1 MKPLA
6 TSAAFVGGT
15 LAGFGFAADLPI
27 GALALFG
34 ASALMGAA
42 LLAML
47 RLPALP
53 AVAALAAILGA
64 ARVVVSGADAL
75 PQSLADPYPQDVIGV
90 VASDA
95 PDLGGYSR
103 FRLRIERARPLNADW
118 TDTDANPDANA
129 PALIQVTARPS
140 AAIAQQRQPPYFRYG
155 DRLQITGIVQ
165 APPAL
170 SDFDYAA
177 YLARQ
182 GVGGVMYAQR
192 VALMDEGAGSPFYRQ
207 LYALRHRLAASA
219 AAVIP
224 QPEAALAQ
232 AMLLGARHNIPP
244 DLRDAF
250 RRSGAAHLLA
260 ISGLHIGILLT
271 AAMGASAA
279 LFGRRYYLYLLAPLA
294 AIWLYALLSGMS
306 PSAAR
311 ACIMGSAYLAAIA
324 AGRRRNA
331 LAALGIAAALMAAIS
346 PNVIF
351 SISFQLSF
359 ASMAGIAALG
369 DGFRYALRHVLAR
382 NAPQRLGLRPTL
394 AALADII
401 GVSVAA
407 SAAVLP
413 LIAYYFEQ
421 VSLVGVPTMLLALH
435 ALPLFL
441 VSGALAAAIG
451 LASQTLAL
459 PFGLLAWGT
468 GAYVIVVVEA
478 LASLSRAS
486 VGAGGLPLWAL
497 VAYYIALTA
506 LALPAIAFPR
516 RLRELA
522 RRIGLRRH
530 ESDDD
535 AEYATARA
543 GVSAWLIAPA
553 AFAAALIWAD
563 ALSADDRLRIHFI
576 DVGQGD
582 AAFIETPGGV
592 QAIIDGGAH
601 PLAMTRFLSDRMRF
615 NDKRIDLVVAT
626 HPHADH
632 ISGLPPV
639 LARYEVANVLERRIQ
654 YDSAAYLEW
663 RRAVDAEAAE
673 GAVIINATP
682 SQALLLGDGVR
693 LEILGPP
700 PVPLTGAASHADN
713 ASVVLRLVYGDIS
726 VLFTGDMRGEAERA
740 LLASGALVDS
750 DALKV
755 AHHGSATGTTREFLR
770 AVSPAAAVISVGAD
784 NRFGHPA
791 PDVLR
796 RLREYVSPDLLL
808 LTSQRGDIEFITDG
822 KRLEVRT
829 ER

>member
-27 GALALFG
+27 GALALFA

-53 AVAALAAILGA
+53 AVAALAAVLGA

-75 PQSLADPYPQDVIGV
+75 PQSLADPYPQELIGV

-103 FRLRIERARPLNADW
+103 FRLRIERARPLNGDW
-118 TDTDANPDANA
+118 TSANANPDA

-140 AAIAQQRQPPYFRYG
+140 AAIARQRQPPYFRYG
-155 DRLQITGIVQ
+155 DRLQITGRVQ

-192 VALMDEGAGSPFYRQ
+192 VALVDEGNGSPFYRQ

-219 AAVIP
+219 AAAIP

-331 LAALGIAAALMAAIS
+331 LAALGIAAALMTAIS

-369 DGFRYALRHVLAR
+369 DGCRAALREALAR
-382 NAPQRLGLRPTL
+382 RASSRFGLRSTL

-401 GVSVAA
+401 GTSVAA
-407 SAAVLP
+407 GVAVLP
-413 LIAYYFEQ
+413 LIAYYFEY
-421 VSLVGVPTMLLALH
+421 VSLVGIPAMLLTLP
-435 ALPLFL
+435 ALPIFL

-451 LASQTLAL
+451 LASETLAL
-459 PFGLLAWGT
+459 PFGWLAWGT
-468 GAYVIVVVEA
+468 GAYVIAAVEL
-478 LASLSRAS
+478 LASLPRAS
-486 VGAGGLPLWAL
+486 LGAGGLPLWAL

-506 LALPAIAFPR
+506 LALPARAFPR
-516 RLRELA
+516 ALRELA

-535 AEYATARA
+535 AEYSTARA
-543 GVSAWLIAPA
+543 VVGAWLIAPA

-563 ALSADDRLRIHFI
+563 ALSSDDRLRIHFI

-592 QAIIDGGAH
+592 QALIDGGAH

-632 ISGLPPV
+632 IGGLPPV

-682 SQALLLGDGVR
+682 SQTLLLGDGIR

-700 PVPLTGAASHADN
+700 PGPLTGASSRADN

-740 LLASGALVDS
+740 LLASGAIVDS

>member
-6 TSAAFVGGT
+6 IAAAFVGGT
-15 LAGFGFAADLPI
+15 LAGFGFAADLPLA
-27 GALALFG
+27 ALAMFA
-34 ASALMGAA
+34 ASALLGAL

-53 AVAALAAILGA
+53 ALAALAALLGA
-64 ARVVVSGADAL
+64 ARVIVSGADAL
-75 PQSLADPYPQDVIGV
+75 PPSLADAYPQEVVGV
-90 VASDA
+90 VASDVR
-95 PDLGGYSR
+95 DLGGYSR
-103 FRLRIERARPLNADW
+103 FRLRLERARPLNRDEW
-118 TDTDANPDANA
+118 TDANPDA
-129 PALIQVTARPS
+129 PALIQVTARPP
-140 AAIAQQRQPPYFRYG
+140 AAIARQRQPPYFRYG
-155 DRLQITGIVQ
+155 DRLQVAGRIQ
-165 APPAL
+165 APPPL

-192 VALMDEGAGSPFYRQ
+192 IELVDEGGGSPFYRH

-232 AMLLGARHNIPP
+232 AMLLGVRDNIPP
-244 DLRDAF
+244 ELRDAF
-250 RRSGAAHLLA
+250 RRSGAANLLA

-271 AAMGASAA
+271 AAMGATVA

-324 AGRRRNA
+324 AGRRHNT
-331 LAALGIAAALMAAIS
+331 LAALGIAAALMVAAS

-359 ASMAGIAALG
+359 AAMAGIAALG
-369 DGFRYALRHVLAR
+369 DGCRAALRDLLAQR
-382 NAPQRLGLRPTL
+382 APARLGLRPAL
-394 AALADII
+394 AALADIV
-401 GVSVAA
+401 GVSVAVGV
-407 SAAVLP
+407 AAAP
-413 LIAYYFEQ
+413 LVAYHFEQ
-421 VSLVGVPTMLLALH
+421 VSLVGVPAMLLTLP
-435 ALPLFL
+435 ALPIFL

-451 LASQTLAL
+451 LASETIAL
-459 PFGLLAWGT
+459 PFGWLAWGT
-468 GAYVIVVVEA
+468 GAYIIAAVE
-478 LASLSRAS
+478 LMASLPRAAVS
-486 VGAGGLPLWAL
+486 VGGLPIWAL
-497 VAYYIALTA
+497 VGYYIALTA

-516 RLRELA
+516 GLRELA
-522 RRIGLRRH
+522 RRIGLRPRDNH
-530 ESDDD
+530 DDD
-535 AEYATARA
+535 VEYSTARA
-543 GVSAWLIAPA
+543 GVSVWLIAPA
-553 AFAAALIWAD
+553 AFAAALVWAD

-592 QAIIDGGAH
+592 QALIDGGAH
-601 PLAMTRFLSDRMRF
+601 PLAINRFLSDRMRF

-632 ISGLPPV
+632 IGGLTPV
-639 LARYEVANVLERRIQ
+639 LARYEVGHVLERRVQ

-673 GAVIINATP
+673 GAVVLEAM
-682 SQALLLGDGVR
+682 SGQALLLGDGIR

-700 PVPLTGAASHADN
+700 PALLVGTASDADN
-713 ASVVLRLVYGDIS
+713 ASVVLRLEYGDVS
-726 VLFTGDMRGEAERA
+726 ALFTGDMRGEAERA

-750 DALKV
+750 DVLKV
-755 AHHGSATGTTREFLR
+755 AHHGSATGTTRAFLR
-770 AVSPAAAVISVGAD
+770 AVSPAAAVISVGED

-791 PDVLR
+791 PEVMQ
-796 RLREYVSPDLLL
+796 RLREYVSADMLL
-808 LTSQRGDIEFITDG
+808 LTSERGDIEFITDG
-822 KRLEVRT
+822 KRLELRT

>member
-6 TSAAFVGGT
+6 IAAAFVGGT
-15 LAGFGFAADLPI
+15 LAGFGFAADLPLA
-27 GALALFG
+27 ALALFA
-34 ASALMGAA
+34 ASALLGAP

-53 AVAALAAILGA
+53 ALAALAALLGA
-64 ARVVVSGADAL
+64 ARVIIGGADAL
-75 PQSLADPYPQDVIGV
+75 PPSLADAYPQEVIGV

-95 PDLGGYSR
+95 RDLGGYSR
-103 FRLRIERARPLNADW
+103 FRLRLERARPLNAPEW
-118 TDTDANPDANA
+118 TYANPDA

-140 AAIAQQRQPPYFRYG
+140 ATIARQRRPPYFRYG
-155 DRLQITGIVQ
+155 DRLQFAGRVQ
-165 APPAL
+165 APPML

-192 VALMDEGAGSPFYRQ
+192 LDLVDEGNGSPFYRR
-207 LYALRHRLAASA
+207 LYGLRHRLAASA

-232 AMLLGARHNIPP
+232 AMLLGIRDNIPP
-244 DLRDAF
+244 ELRDAF
-250 RRSGAAHLLA
+250 RRSGAANLLA

-271 AAMGASAA
+271 AAMGASVA

-324 AGRRRNA
+324 AGRRSNT
-331 LAALGIAAALMAAIS
+331 LAALGIAAALMVAAS

-359 ASMAGIAALG
+359 AAMAGIAALG
-369 DGFRYALRHVLAR
+369 DGCRAALRDILER
-382 NAPQRLGLRPTL
+382 MAPARLGLRPAL
-394 AALADII
+394 AALADIV
-401 GVSVAA
+401 GVSVAVGV
-407 SAAVLP
+407 AAAP
-413 LIAYYFEQ
+413 LVAYHFEQ
-421 VSLVGVPTMLLALH
+421 VSLVGVPAMLLALP

-451 LASQTLAL
+451 LASETIAL
-459 PFGLLAWGT
+459 PFGWLAWGT
-468 GAYVIVVVEA
+468 GAYIIAAVEA
-478 LASLSRAS
+478 LASLPRAA
-486 VGAGGLPLWAL
+486 VGVGGLPIWAL
-497 VAYYIALTA
+497 VAYYIALAA

-516 RLRELA
+516 GLRELA
-522 RRIGLRRH
+522 GRIGLRPRDNH
-530 ESDDD
+530 DDD
-535 AEYATARA
+535 VEYSTARA

-553 AFAAALIWAD
+553 AFAAALVWAD

-582 AAFIETPGGV
+582 AAFIEAPGGV
-592 QAIIDGGAH
+592 QALIDGGAH
-601 PLAMTRFLSDRMRF
+601 PLAVTRFLSDRMRF

-626 HPHADH
+626 HPHSDH
-632 ISGLPPV
+632 IGGLTPI
-639 LARYEVANVLERRIQ
+639 LARYEVGHVLERRVQ

-673 GAVIINATP
+673 GAVVIEAMP
-682 SQALLLGDGVR
+682 GQALLLGDGIR

-700 PVPLTGAASHADN
+700 PVLLAGTASDADN
-713 ASVVLRLVYGDIS
+713 ASVVLRLAYGDVS
-726 VLFTGDMRGEAERA
+726 ALFTGDMRGEAERA

-750 DALKV
+750 DVLKV
-755 AHHGSATGTTREFLR
+755 AHHGSATGTTRVFLR
-770 AVSPAAAVISVGAD
+770 AISPAAAVISVGAD

-791 PDVLR
+791 PDVVQ
-796 RLREYVSPDLLL
+796 RLREYVSADMLL
-808 LTSQRGDIEFITDG
+808 LTSERGDIDFITDG
-822 KRLEVRT
+822 KRLELRT

>member
-6 TSAAFVGGT
+6 IAAAFVGGT
-15 LAGFGFAADLPI
+15 LAGFGFAADVPLA
-27 GALALFG
+27 ALALFA
-34 ASALMGAA
+34 ASALLGAL

-53 AVAALAAILGA
+53 AIAALAAILGA
-64 ARVVVSGADAL
+64 ARVVISGADAI
-75 PQSLADPYPQDVIGV
+75 PPSLASPYPQEVIGA
-90 VASDA
+90 VASDVR
-95 PDLGGYSR
+95 DLGGYSR
-103 FRLRIERARPLNADW
+103 FRLRIERARPLNGDEW
-118 TDTDANPDANA
+118 IDANPDA
-129 PALIQVTARPS
+129 LIQITARPS
-140 AAIAQQRQPPYFRYG
+140 AELAQQRQPPYFRYS
-155 DRLQITGIVQ
+155 DRLQIAGRVQ
-165 APPAL
+165 TPPML

-192 VALMDEGAGSPFYRQ
+192 VDIVDEGGGSPLYRR

-219 AAVIP
+219 AALIP

-232 AMLLGARHNIPP
+232 AMLLGVRHNIPP
-244 DLRDAF
+244 ELRDAF

-271 AAMGASAA
+271 AATGASVA
-279 LFGRRYYLYLLAPLA
+279 LFGRRYHLYLLAPLA

-311 ACIMGSAYLAAIA
+311 ACIMGSAYLTALA

-331 LAALGIAAALMAAIS
+331 LAALGIAAALMTAAA

-351 SISFQLSF
+351 SVSFQLSF

-369 DGFRYALRHVLAR
+369 DGCRAALRDVLAR
-382 NAPQRLGLRPTL
+382 AATSRLGLRPAL
-394 AALADII
+394 AALADIV

-407 SAAVLP
+407 SAAALP
-413 LIAYYFEQ
+413 LVAYHFGQ
-421 VSLVGVPTMLLALH
+421 VSLVGVPALLLTLP
-435 ALPLFL
+435 ALPPFL

-451 LASQTLAL
+451 LASETLAL
-459 PFGLLAWGT
+459 PFGWLAWGT
-468 GAYVIVVVEA
+468 GAYITTAVEL
-478 LASLSRAS
+478 LASLPRAS

-506 LALPAIAFPR
+506 LALPTIAFPR
-516 RLRELA
+516 ALRELA
-522 RRIGLRRH
+522 ERIGLRPRDSH
-530 ESDDD
+530 AADD
-535 AEYATARA
+535 EYSTARA
-543 GVSAWLIAPA
+543 AVSAWLIAPA
-553 AFAAALIWAD
+553 AFAAALVWAD

-592 QAIIDGGAH
+592 QALIDGGAH

-626 HPHADH
+626 HPHGDH
-632 ISGLPPV
+632 IGGLTAV
-639 LARYEVANVLERRIQ
+639 LARYEVAHVLERRIQ

-663 RRAVDAEAAE
+663 RRAVDAEAAA
-673 GAVIINATP
+673 GAVVIDAAP
-682 SQALLLGDGVR
+682 SQTLLLGDGIR
-693 LEILGPP
+693 LEVLGPP
-700 PVPLTGAASHADN
+700 PALLTGAASDADN
-713 ASVVLRLVYGDIS
+713 ASVVLRLAYGDIS
-726 VLFTGDMRGEAERA
+726 VLFTGDMHGEAERT
-740 LLASGALVDS
+740 LLASGAVVDS
-750 DALKV
+750 DVLKV
-755 AHHGSATGTTREFLR
+755 AHHGSATGTTRAFLR

-791 PDVLR
+791 PEVTR
-796 RLREYVSPDLLL
+796 RLREFVSADMLL
-808 LTSQRGDIEFITDG
+808 LTSERGDIEFITDG
-822 KRLEVRT
+822 KRLEART

>member
-6 TSAAFVGGT
+6 IAAAFVGGT
-15 LAGFGFAADLPI
+15 LAGFGFAADLPLA
-27 GALALFG
+27 ALALFA
-34 ASALMGAA
+34 ASALLGAL

-53 AVAALAAILGA
+53 ALAALAALLGA
-64 ARVVVSGADAL
+64 ARVVISGADAL
-75 PQSLADPYPQDVIGV
+75 PPSLADAYPQDVIGV

-95 PDLGGYSR
+95 RDLGGYSR
-103 FRLRIERARPLNADW
+103 FRLRLERARPLNAADW
-118 TDTDANPDANA
+118 TYANPDA
-129 PALIQVTARPS
+129 PALIQITARPS
-140 AAIAQQRQPPYFRYG
+140 AALARQRQPPYFRYG
-155 DRLQITGIVQ
+155 DRLQVAGRVQ
-165 APPAL
+165 DPPML

-192 VALMDEGAGSPFYRQ
+192 LELVDEGNGSPFYRH

-232 AMLLGARHNIPP
+232 AMLLGVRDNIPP
-244 DLRDAF
+244 ELRDAF
-250 RRSGAAHLLA
+250 RRSGAANLLA

-271 AAMGASAA
+271 AAMGASVA

-311 ACIMGSAYLAAIA
+311 ACVMGSAYLAAIA
-324 AGRRRNA
+324 AGRRHNT
-331 LAALGIAAALMAAIS
+331 LAALGIAAALMVAAS

-359 ASMAGIAALG
+359 AAMAGIAALG
-369 DGFRYALRHVLAR
+369 DGCRAALRDLLAQR
-382 NAPQRLGLRPTL
+382 APARFGLRPAL
-394 AALADII
+394 AALADIV
-401 GVSVAA
+401 GVSVAVGV
-407 SAAVLP
+407 AAAP
-413 LIAYYFEQ
+413 LVAYHFEQ
-421 VSLVGVPTMLLALH
+421 VSLVGVPAMLLALP

-451 LASQTLAL
+451 LASETLAL
-459 PFGLLAWGT
+459 PFGWLAWGT
-468 GAYVIVVVEA
+468 GAYIIAAVEA
-478 LASLSRAS
+478 LASLPRAA
-486 VGAGGLPLWAL
+486 VGAGGLPIWAL
-497 VAYYIALTA
+497 VGYYIALAA
-506 LALPAIAFPR
+506 LALPARAFPR
-516 RLRELA
+516 GLRELA
-522 RRIGLRRH
+522 GRIGLRPRDNH
-530 ESDDD
+530 DDD
-535 AEYATARA
+535 VEYSTARA

-553 AFAAALIWAD
+553 AFAAALVWAD

-592 QAIIDGGAH
+592 QALIDGGAH

-615 NDKRIDLVVAT
+615 NDRRIDLVVAT
-626 HPHADH
+626 HPHSDH
-632 ISGLPPV
+632 IGGLTPV
-639 LARYEVANVLERRIQ
+639 LTRYEVAHVLERRVQ

-663 RRAVDAEAAE
+663 RRAVDAEAAA
-673 GAVIINATP
+673 GAVVIEAMP
-682 SQALLLGDGVR
+682 GQALLLGDGIR

-700 PVPLTGAASHADN
+700 PVLLAGTASDADN
-713 ASVVLRLVYGDIS
+713 ASVVLRLEYGDVS
-726 VLFTGDMRGEAERA
+726 ALFTGDMRGEAERA

-750 DALKV
+750 DVLKV
-755 AHHGSATGTTREFLR
+755 AHHGSSTGTTRAFLR
-770 AVSPAAAVISVGAD
+770 AASPAAAVISVSAD

-791 PDVLR
+791 PDVVR
-796 RLREYVSPDLLL
+796 RLREYVSADMLL
-808 LTSQRGDIEFITDG
+808 LTSERGDIEFITDG

>member
-34 ASALMGAA
+34 ASALLGAL

-53 AVAALAAILGA
+53 AVAALAAVLGA

-75 PQSLADPYPQDVIGV
+75 PQSLADPYPQEVIGV

-118 TDTDANPDANA
+118 TSANANPDA

-140 AAIAQQRQPPYFRYG
+140 AAIARQRQPPYFRYG
-155 DRLQITGIVQ
+155 DRLQITGIIQ

-192 VALMDEGAGSPFYRQ
+192 ATLVNEGSGSPFYRQ

-331 LAALGIAAALMAAIS
+331 LAALGIAAALMAAVS

-369 DGFRYALRHVLAR
+369 DGCRAALRDVLAR
-382 NAPQRLGLRPTL
+382 RASSRLGLRPAL
-394 AALADII
+394 DALADMI
-401 GVSVAA
+401 GVSAA
-407 SAAVLP
+407 AIVAVLP
-413 LIAYYFEQ
+413 LIAYYFEY
-421 VSLVGVPTMLLALH
+421 VSLVGIPAMLLTLP
-435 ALPLFL
+435 ALPIFL

-451 LASQTLAL
+451 LASETFAL

-468 GAYVIVVVEA
+468 GTYIAGAVEL
-478 LASLSRAS
+478 LASLPRAS
-486 VGAGGLPLWAL
+486 IGAGGLPLWAL
-497 VAYYIALTA
+497 FTYYIALTA
-506 LALPAIAFPR
+506 LALPARAFPR
-516 RLRELA
+516 ALRELA

-530 ESDDD
+530 ESDDGD
-535 AEYATARA
+535 AEYSTARA
-543 GVSAWLIAPA
+543 VVGAWLIAPA

-592 QAIIDGGAH
+592 QALIDGGAH

-632 ISGLPPV
+632 IGGLPPV

-682 SQALLLGDGVR
+682 SQTLLLGDGVR

-700 PVPLTGAASHADN
+700 PVPLTGASSRADN

-770 AVSPAAAVISVGAD
+770 AVSPAAAVISVGAE

-791 PDVLR
+791 PDVVR

-829 ER
+829 AR

>member
-6 TSAAFVGGT
+6 IAAAFVGGT
-15 LAGFGFAADLPI
+15 LAGFGFAADLPLA
-27 GALALFG
+27 ALALFA
-34 ASALMGAA
+34 ASALLGAL

-53 AVAALAAILGA
+53 AIAALAAILGA
-64 ARVVVSGADAL
+64 ARVVISGADAA
-75 PQSLADPYPQDVIGV
+75 PPSLASPYPQEVIGA
-90 VASDA
+90 VASDVR
-95 PDLGGYSR
+95 DLGGYSR
-103 FRLRIERARPLNADW
+103 FRLRIERARPLNGDW
-118 TDTDANPDANA
+118 SNTDTDA
-129 PALIQVTARPS
+129 LIQITARPP
-140 AAIAQQRQPPYFRYG
+140 AEITRQRQPPYFRYG
-155 DRLQITGIVQ
+155 DRLQITGRIQ
-165 APPAL
+165 APPML

-182 GVGGVMYAQR
+182 GVGGVMYAQS
-192 VALMDEGAGSPFYRQ
+192 VALVDEGGGSPLYRS

-232 AMLLGARHNIPP
+232 AMLLGVRHNIPP
-244 DLRDAF
+244 ELRDAF

-271 AAMGASAA
+271 AATGASVA
-279 LFGRRYYLYLLAPLA
+279 LFGRRYHLYLLAPLA

-311 ACIMGSAYLAAIA
+311 ACIMGSAYLAALA
-324 AGRRRNA
+324 VGRRRNT
-331 LAALGIAAALMAAIS
+331 LAALGIAAALMTAAA

-369 DGFRYALRHVLAR
+369 DGCRAALRDVLAR
-382 NAPQRLGLRPTL
+382 AATSRHGLRPAL
-394 AALADII
+394 AALADIT

-407 SAAVLP
+407 SATALP
-413 LIAYYFEQ
+413 LIAYHFGQ
-421 VSLVGVPTMLLALH
+421 VSLVGAPAMLLALL
-435 ALPLFL
+435 ALPPFL

-451 LASQTLAL
+451 LASETLAL
-459 PFGLLAWGT
+459 PFGWLAWGT
-468 GAYVIVVVEA
+468 GAYLIAVVEL
-478 LASLSRAS
+478 LASLPRAS
-486 VGAGGLPLWAL
+486 VSAGGLPLWAL

-506 LALPAIAFPR
+506 LALPAIALPR
-516 RLRELA
+516 GLRELA
-522 RRIGLRRH
+522 GRIGLSPRDSH
-530 ESDDD
+530 AADD
-535 AEYATARA
+535 EYVTARA
-543 GVSAWLIAPA
+543 AVSAWLIAPA
-553 AFAAALIWAD
+553 AFAAALVWAD

-592 QAIIDGGAH
+592 QALIDGGAH

-626 HPHADH
+626 HPHGDH
-632 ISGLPPV
+632 IGGLTAV
-639 LARYEVANVLERRIQ
+639 LARYEVAHVLERRIQ

-663 RRAVDAEAAE
+663 QRAVDAEAAA
-673 GAVIINATP
+673 GAVVIDAAP
-682 SQALLLGDGVR
+682 SQTLLLGDGAR
-693 LEILGPP
+693 LEVLGPP
-700 PVPLTGAASHADN
+700 PALLSGASSDADN

-726 VLFTGDMRGEAERA
+726 VLFTGDMHGEAERA
-740 LLASGALVDS
+740 LLASGAVVDS
-750 DALKV
+750 DVLKV
-755 AHHGSATGTTREFLR
+755 AHHGSATGTTQAFLR

-791 PDVLR
+791 PEVMR
-796 RLREYVSPDLLL
+796 RLREYVSADMLL
-808 LTSQRGDIEFITDG
+808 LTSERGDIEFITDG
-822 KRLEVRT
+822 KRLQART